1 MWIFYAISIWNSC
14 LSGDDEIE
22 VRPDLFVEHS
32 VLAWKNRRGA
42 HLWFISI
49 ISLCY
54 LVTPLLQKIK
64 KRLMIVILILLREAV
79 YVI

>member
-1 MWIFYAISIWNSC
+1 MLFLFGIHAYQGTMKLKCVPIY
-14 LSGDDEIE
+14 LSNTQYWLGKIGG
-22 VRPDLFVEHS
+22 
-32 VLAWKNRRGA
+32 GA